1 MDWIRRLID
10 DFLYRR
16 DLRKKL
22 KKAKKE
28 DPYIYK

>member
-1 MDWIRRLID
+1 MNWIRLLID
-10 DFLYRR
+10 DFLYKR
-16 DLRKKL
+16 DLRRKL